1 MPPNSA
7 VTASGHED
15 GEGRA
20 AGARAIEPARP
31 APPVAHR
38 AGPAG
43 PVGVP
48 LFSRGLWR
56 IASAN
61 VSSGN
66 RTQLLH
72 DGPETFD
79 AMIALIEQA
88 ERSVMLESYILQSDS
103 VGERF
108 ATALKGAV
116 ARGARVRLITD
127 AIGGRDASR
136 AFMRDLRAHGVEVGV
151 FNRMG
156 LKLWLGLIPRDHRKL
171 LVVDDRA
178 GITGGVGIG
187 REWMTGVAESRRSRW
202 RDTAIRIEGPAA
214 DDMSDAFD
222 KMWRRATGERVKRT
236 RHLRPTVHGTHLD
249 PRTDESSL
257 VGIIEGEPWRLRA
270 ARALQMQ
277 AISAERSIWLAS
289 AYFVPTW
296 SEMEALKG
304 AARDGVDVRILV
316 PSRNDHPWVTMLTR
330 RYYRPLLMNGVRIWE
345 WQGEMMHAKTSVI
358 DGSWVRV
365 GSTDVNFLGVA
376 INYELDAVMQDHTLA
391 YEAQMMFLDDL
402 RQSVEI
408 TLGSKLVVP

>member
-1 MPPNSA
+1 MAAPAGDPVRSDMP
-7 VTASGHED
+7 VEHT
-15 GEGRA
+15 
-20 AGARAIEPARP
+20 
-31 APPVAHR
+31 
-38 AGPAG
+38 AG

-66 RTQLLH
+66 RVHLLH
-72 DGPETFD
+72 DGPETFH
-79 AMIALIEQA
+79 AMIELIERA
-88 ERSVMLESYILQSDS
+88 ESSVSLESYILRSDA

-108 ATALKGAV
+108 AEALKAA
-116 ARGARVRLITD
+116 ARRGVRARVITD
-127 AIGGRDASR
+127 AIGGRRASR
-136 AFMRDLRAHGVEVGV
+136 AFVHDLRAHGVEVGY
-151 FNRMG
+151 FNRLG
-156 LKLWLGLIPRDHRKL
+156 LKLWFGLIPRDHRKL
-171 LVVDDRA
+171 LVVDDAA

-187 REWMTGVAESRRSRW
+187 REWVTGVSESRRSRW

-214 DDMSDAFD
+214 LDMSDAFD
-222 KMWRRATGERVKRT
+222 GMWRRVTGERVKRV
-236 RHLRPTVHGTHLD
+236 RHLRAPARGAELD
-249 PRTDESSL
+249 PLTHESAL
-257 VGIIEGEPWRLRA
+257 VGIVEGEPWRLRV

-289 AYFVPTW
+289 AYFVPSW
-296 SEMEALKG
+296 SELEAITG

-330 RYYRPLLMNGVRIWE
+330 RYYRRLLANGVRIWE

-365 GSTDVNFLGVA
+365 GSTDVNFLGIA
-376 INYELDAVMQDHTLA
+376 INYELDAVVQDHALA

-402 RQSVEI
+402 RQSTEI
-408 TLGSKLVVP
+408 TLRSKLVAP